1 MSSKEQIGGVTL
13 DLSRYPGEDFY
24 CDGDVEDEL
33 LAIARDNGEE
43 AFNRIIGEKKSWP
56 ILYHLSP
63 MRENIVGWL
72 PFAGTEN
79 VLEIGAGPGAIT
91 GLLSRRCGH
100 VTCVELSKKR
110 SLINAFRHRDRDNI
124 EILVGNFQDIEP
136 SLPKTYDYI
145 FLIGVLEYAGSYLP
159 GEDPF
164 ARELALLKRHLKPGT
179 GRLVIA
185 IENRLG
191 MKYFAGCREDHS
203 GRYFD
208 GIESYENT
216 PKSPAETFS
225 RPALTALLARAGFP
239 QVQFYYPYPDYKFTD
254 TVYSEARPPRASEL
268 SRNIRNFDR
277 DRLLLFDEKKAYTGI
292 LADGLYDLFAN
303 SFAVVTGPAL
313 PVVYCRFSGERAN
326 AYRIRTEIRQETKED
341 GTLLREVVK
350 YPLCRAAENH
360 VARMADSYQK
370 LRARYENAGNPG
382 FSGIAIAPCRLTGDG
397 GASFAFIEGKTLEQ
411 VLEEKLDAGD
421 GEGFCALL
429 QEYEKRVGAH
439 PEVPASDYDCTFQN
453 LILQGDT
460 WTAIDYEWEEDRS
473 IPVTDLLGRSLVLFL
488 REDPARRDKL
498 LSVISKDELLSRTG
512 LTEERLEALSKEED
526 AFQERIAEG
535 SLPPGKALKILGG
548 KVIRPAE
555 LQSVEELEAARRR
568 HEERVREQR
577 EREQAL
583 VRVKVYFDT
592 GSGYNEGETYVPE
605 ALYER
610 EGLVTF
616 SVTAGRNVRAL
627 RLDPASV
634 PCVAMLRRAEFTGEE
649 ESSALFSKYRTHNGT
664 ACGGGAV
671 LFATGDPWFS
681 LDLQKIRKKT
691 GRRGEDAGTRDEMT
705 FTIQMAG
712 IPGTMSEA
720 IRKGTR

>member
-1 MSSKEQIGGVTL
+1 MSSTEQIGGVTL

-33 LAIARDNGEE
+33 LAIARDNGED
-43 AFNRIIGEKKSWP
+43 AFHRIIEEKKSWP

-91 GLLSRRCGH
+91 GLLSRRCRS

-110 SLINAFRHRDRDNI
+110 SLINAYRHRDRDNI
-124 EILVGNFQDIEP
+124 RILVGNFQDIEP
-136 SLPKTYDYI
+136 TLPEEYDYI

-164 ARELALLKRHLKPGT
+164 ARELKLLKKHLKPGT

-225 RPALTALLARAGFP
+225 KPALSALLARAGFP
-239 QVQFYYPYPDYKFTD
+239 EVQFYYPYPDYKFTD
-254 TVYSEARPPRASEL
+254 TVYSKKRPPKASEL

-277 DRLLLFDEKKAYTGI
+277 DRLLLFDEKKAYAGV
-292 LADGLYDLFAN
+292 LDDGLYDIFAN
-303 SFAVVTGPAL
+303 SFAVVTGAPL
-313 PVVYCRFSGERAN
+313 PVAYCRFSGERAQE
-326 AYRIRTEIRQETKED
+326 YRIRTEITED
-341 GTLLREVVK
+341 GSGARHVVK
-350 YPLCRAAENH
+350 YPLCEKARDH
-360 VARMADSYQK
+360 VARMADSYRK
-370 LRARYENAGNPG
+370 LRARYEQD
-382 FSGIAIAPCRLTGDG
+382 SSLVIAPCQLTEDG
-397 GASFAFIEGKTLEQ
+397 GAAFAFIEGKTLEE

-421 GEGFCALL
+421 REGFCALL
-429 QEYEKRVGAH
+429 REYLRRGGAN
-439 PEVPASDYDCTFQN
+439 PQVPASDYDMTFQN
-453 LILQGDT
+453 LILSGTT
-460 WTAIDYEWEEDRS
+460 WTAIDYEWEVDHA
-473 IPVTDLLGRSLVLFL
+473 IPASDLLGRSLVLFL
-488 REDPARRDKL
+488 REDPARKEKL
-498 LSVISKDELLSRTG
+498 RELLPEEELLSLAG
-512 LTEERLEALSKEED
+512 LTREKLEALSQEED
-526 AFQERIAEG
+526 AFQENIAAG
-535 SLPPGKALKILGG
+535 SLPPGRALKLLGG

-555 LQSVEELEAARRR
+555 LQSVEELEEARRR
-568 HEERVREQR
+568 HEEDVRAQR

-592 GSGYNEGETYVPE
+592 GNGYNEKETFVPE
-605 ALYER
+605 AFYER
-610 EGLVTF
+610 EGLVSF
-616 SVTAGRNVRAL
+616 AVRAGRNVRAL

-649 ESSALFSKYRTHNGT
+649 KSGALFSRYLTHNGT

-681 LDLQKIRKKT
+681 LDLQKIRKKS
-691 GRRGEDAGTRDEMT
+691 GRRGEDAGTVDELT

-720 IRKGTR
+720 IQKGSR